1 MNEITLSTQIAQ
13 GRAARLSVKLD
24 TKALGLD
31 WNEND
36 IIRVMSYKK
45 DGTIVLKRVGKKVA
59 KTVCHTLTK
68 TGGGNFAHGL
78 GIFISHR
85 PKRFRNNF
93 KAATTV
99 SAGARFIDAN
109 NTLLQVF
116 IPRDIFENEKC
127 A

>member
-1 MNEITLSTQIAQ
+1 MNEITLSTQVSE
-13 GRAARLSVKLD
+13 GRASRLAVKLN
-24 TKALGLD
+24 TKALGID

-45 DGTIVLKRVGKKVA
+45 DGTIVLKRVGKKVP

-68 TGGGNFAHGL
+68 TGGGNFSHSL
-78 GIFISHR
+78 GIYVSHR
-85 PKRFRNNF
+85 PKRFRNQF
-93 KAATTV
+93 KPAMTV
-99 SAGARFIDAN
+99 SAGARFIDSK

>member
-1 MNEITLSTQIAQ
+1 MKTTLS
-13 GRAARLSVKLD
+13 V
-24 TKALGLD
+24 
-31 WNEND
+31 
-36 IIRVMSYKK
+36 SYKK
-45 DGTIVLKRVGKKVA
+45 DGTIVLKRVGNKFA

-68 TGGGNFAHGL
+68 TGGGNFVHFL
-78 GIFISHR
+78 GIFISHS
-85 PKRFRNNF
+85 PKCFRNKF

-99 SAGARFIDAN
+99 SAGARFIDAK